1 MKPTLRFSSFLPANV
16 HQNGLLTLLLC
27 FFFLPLSAQEYSESD
42 LSEMLKREKPYQF
55 MYRFVSQD
63 LQEPIEGAS
72 VKIVEK
78 ESKAP
83 SMTVTGKDGRVFIR
97 LPADKTFS
105 LRVSHPAYFTE
116 MLDFDTKDGKNF
128 EMVETIALER
138 IILGATRKVEN
149 FYFYPNDTLIP
160 AECMPHL
167 ERLYRLLRYNPEL
180 RLEIACHTDSRGD
193 DAYNLELTQK
203 RAEAIVR
210 YLQSKGIAAERLVAK
225 GYGETRLV
233 NQCAND
239 IKCTTREH
247 EQNRR
252 VEYTIIGI

>member
-1 MKPTLRFSSFLPANV
+1 MKPNLRFIFFLAANAYKS
-16 HQNGLLTLLLC
+16 GLLTLCLC
-27 FFFLPLSAQEYSESD
+27 FLFLPLAAQEYDESD

-83 SMTVTGKDGRVFIR
+83 SMTVTGKEGGVFIR
-97 LPADKTFS
+97 LPAEKTFS

-116 MLDFDTKDGKNF
+116 MLDFDTKNGKSL
-128 EMVETIALER
+128 ELVETIALER
-138 IILGATRKVEN
+138 IVLGATRKVEH

-160 AECMPHL
+160 TECLPHL

-203 RAEAIVR
+203 RAEAIVLH
-210 YLQSKGIAAERLVAK
+210 LQSKGIAGERLVAK

-239 IKCTTREH
+239 IKCTMREH